1 MKNPSQQIADLIDEI
16 VTHKVDVVTDS
27 DWFQMLIEQAV
38 LKVLREQ
45 QTDEENYS
53 NDHKKKQQTC

>member
-1 MKNPSQQIADLIDEI
+1 MYQPSQQIANALEEF
-16 VTHKVDVVTDS
+16 VTSRLEELVKS

-45 QTDEENYS
+45 QTDDGKYKYQVEE
-53 NDHKKKQQTC
+53 

>member
-1 MKNPSQQIADLIDEI
+1 MKNPSQQIADLIDKI

-45 QTDEENYS
+45 QTDEE
-53 NDHKKKQQTC
+53 KI